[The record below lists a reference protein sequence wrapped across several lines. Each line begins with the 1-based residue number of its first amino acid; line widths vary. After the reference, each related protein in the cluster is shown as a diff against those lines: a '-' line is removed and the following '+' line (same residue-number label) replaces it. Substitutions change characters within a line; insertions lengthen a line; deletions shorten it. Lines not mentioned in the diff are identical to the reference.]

1 MTRDEELQVAMASLL
16 RGPIYSEEDAVAWNA
31 VRGQYGRVHD
41 LAAVLGLQVVVD
53 EADEFAYLR
62 SLDELPDGMP
72 RLMRRHSLTMSV
84 TQLLVRLRQ
93 RMIAAEAAEATP
105 RLIVTDQD
113 LIEEG
118 RLFHP
123 PGTSEDVI
131 RKDVNRLVELGYL
144 KRMRGQT
151 DTYEVRRI
159 IKALVT
165 ADWLETYAETLMA
178 IKRGATSNDADTV
191 AGLDADESNGEDSNS
206 EEES

>member
-16 RGPIYSEEDAVAWNA
+16 RGPIYAEEDAVAWAA
-31 VRGQYGRVHD
+31 VRGQYGRIHD
-41 LAAVLGLQVVVD
+41 LAAVLGMQVIVD

-62 SLDELPDGMP
+62 GLEELPDGMP

-105 RLIVTDQD
+105 RLIVNDED

-118 RLFHP
+118 RLFHS
-123 PGTSEDVI
+123 PGTSEEVI
-131 RKDVNRLVELGYL
+131 RKDINRLVELGYL
-144 KRMRGQT
+144 KRIRGQA

-165 ADWLETYAETLMA
+165 ADWLETYAEALMA
-178 IKRGATSNDADTV
+178 VKRGATASEDEADSDE
-191 AGLDADESNGEDSNS
+191 AGL
-206 EEES
+206 EEETS